1 MDMDIQELIKKLRD
15 IANSL
20 FLENYNMYDNI
31 MQLLPEIETNYK
43 ELISLIPA
51 LNEIG
56 MDIDSNQVVG
66 ELTSITDILKN
77 QDKVA
82 LSDLLYY
89 EMPNTLSIYEE
100 IKKIMAE

>member
-1 MDMDIQELIKKLRD
+1 MDIQELINRLRS
-15 IANSL
+15 IADSL
-20 FLENYNMYDNI
+20 FLENYNIYDNI
-31 MQLLPEIETNYK
+31 MQVLPEIETNYK
-43 ELISLIPA
+43 EFISLIPA

-56 MDIDSNQVVG
+56 MDIDSDQVVR
-66 ELTSITDILKN
+66 ELTSITDVLKN